1 MDNNELL
8 KKYYPKT
15 LDDIFSQDI
24 TIEILKNMIKNNKL
38 HNMIFYGEYGTGKTT
53 TINKFIEEFF
63 GDKCKLF
70 TLRLCV
76 TDNRGVEAIRTKII
90 PFVQTNHLFS
100 KKNKLIII
108 DDFDLMKS
116 DAQNLLKFI
125 IDTYSNNCKICII
138 CNNINK
144 INNCLQIRCIKLKFN
159 KNKKNDIFKKIEF
172 ICIKENIKYTK
183 SSILLLTDYYSD
195 YRKILNII
203 YFTNIIEN
211 NITIPICK
219 KYNNIITREEIIKNI
234 KNKSINEI
242 IKYIYNLSL
251 INNFDNI
258 IFLNKIF
265 ELYPLLK
272 NKNYN
277 VIDFINDL
285 QYISNTYTKIFD
297 DHIIYCQ
304 FALILHKVSLC
315 L

>member
-15 LDDIFSQDI
+15 LDDIFSQDV
-24 TIEILKNMIKNNKL
+24 TINILKNMIKSNIL
-38 HNMIFYGEYGTGKTT
+38 HNMIIYGEYGTGKTT
-53 TINKFIEEFF
+53 VINKFVEEFY
-63 GDKCKLF
+63 GDKHKLF

-76 TDNRGVEAIRTKII
+76 TDSRGVDAIRTKII
-90 PFVQTNHLFS
+90 PFVETNHLFNN
-100 KKNKLIII
+100 KHKLIII

-116 DAQNLLKFI
+116 DAQNLIKYI
-125 IDTYSNNCKICII
+125 IDTYSKNCKLCII
-138 CNNINK
+138 CNNLNK
-144 INNCLQIRCIKLKFN
+144 INICLQIRCIKFKFI
-159 KNKKNDIFKKIEF
+159 KNKKNDICKKIEY
-172 ICIKENIKYTK
+172 ICNKENIKYTK
-183 SSILLLTDYYSD
+183 SSISLLADYYSD

-211 NITIPICK
+211 NITVPICK
-219 KYNNIITREEIIKNI
+219 KYNNIITKEDIIKNI

-242 IKYIYNLSL
+242 IKYIYNLSF

-265 ELYPLLK
+265 ELYTLLE
-272 NKNYN
+272 NKNYKIFEF
-277 VIDFINDL
+277 IDDL